1 MLSPNDVL
9 IAYERINK
17 YLNKT
22 PIYTSTT
29 LNNFLGGHKLYF
41 KMECFQK
48 IGAFKSRG
56 AFNKLIHLIENNQ
69 KPKHVVAVSS
79 GNHAQGIALACKT
92 FDIKAT
98 IYMNKSVSPL
108 KIRATKSYGA
118 EVILVNSNQEADQK
132 ASEAENKGAFF
143 IHPFDDN
150 QIIAGQ
156 GTATYEALDQLKN
169 INIDAIFAPCGGGG
183 LLSGSYLASKL
194 FHDNIA
200 IIGGEPENC
209 NDAVISL
216 KNDKLHVFEDLPPT
230 IADAIRTLSISEKT
244 FSYLKNINEII
255 ETSEDEIIYWTQ
267 WLQHLLK
274 ATAEPCSG
282 VAMSAAY
289 KWLERQKIKK
299 NIIIIISGGNISN
312 DTYRE
317 IWHKDFLD
325 KEPFIKKV

>member
-1 MLSPNDVL
+1 MLSTNDVL

-22 PIYTSTT
+22 PIFTSTT
-29 LNNFLGGHKLYF
+29 LNKFLGGHKIYF

-69 KPKHVVAVSS
+69 KPEHVVAVSS

-92 FDIKAT
+92 FNVKAT

-132 ASEAENKGAFF
+132 ASEAEKKGAFF
-143 IHPFDDN
+143 IHPFDDD

-156 GTATYEALDQLKN
+156 ATVAYEALQELNDVD
-169 INIDAIFAPCGGGG
+169 INAIFAPCGGGG
-183 LLSGSYLASKL
+183 LLSGSYIASKL
-194 FHDNIA
+194 FNENIA

-209 NDAVISL
+209 NDAAISL
-216 KNDKLHVFEDLPPT
+216 KNDKLHIFEDLPPS

-255 ETSEDEIIYWTQ
+255 ETSEEEIIYWTQ

-274 ATAEPCSG
+274 TTAEPCSG

-289 KWLERQKIKK
+289 KWLQKQNTQK
-299 NIIIIISGGNISN
+299 NILVIISGGNISN
-312 DTYRE
+312 DTYKE
-317 IWHKDFLD
+317 IWEKDHLQ
-325 KEPFIKKV
+325 KEPKIKKI